1 MKIIISE
8 TRVSKL
14 IANYIEMT
22 YGELNQIYEEGSDGY
37 LWIREG
43 EILDE
48 VHPLFSM
55 SSSGTL
61 FVPYSFS
68 RTIGDLFGF
77 EYKREVDKA
86 IADCWRYM
94 FGLRPERI
102 NIYFD

>member
-8 TRVSKL
+8 SRVSKL
-14 IANYIEMT
+14 IANYIEIT
-22 YGELNQIYEEGSDGY
+22 YGVLNQIYEEGSDGY

-55 SSSGTL
+55 SSSETL
-61 FVPYSFS
+61 FIPYSFS
-68 RTIGDLFGF
+68 ITIGDLFGF

>member
-1 MKIIISE
+1 MRYVISE
-8 TRVSKL
+8 SKISKL
-14 IANYIEMT
+14 VASYIDMT

-55 SSSGTL
+55 SSSKTL
-61 FVPYSFS
+61 FVPNEFAT
-68 RTIGDLFGF
+68 TIAGLFGF
-77 EYKREVDKA
+77 EYKREVDNA
-86 IADCWRYM
+86 IMDCWKYM
-94 FGLRPERI
+94 FGLKPERV